1 MVDARVTE
9 TFAGGT
15 LGARWQPWAI
25 GAGRLD
31 LGDGRLCCVLDPGDG
46 RSYSDAQITDYRGLP
61 VRAFPWRP
69 PLRLTVR
76 AWASHS
82 TADLRGTAGFG
93 FWNEPFVPVGGQ
105 RPRLPRAAWF
115 FFGSPP
121 NAMTLA
127 AGVPGHGWKAAV
139 LDAGRPAFWLLAPF
153 ALPGFLVMR
162 VPALYRRLWPL
173 AQRAIGA
180 AEVLLPTD
188 LIEPHT
194 YTLEWRA
201 ESVRFAV
208 DGADVLITP
217 TAPRGPL
224 GFIAWMD
231 NQYAIVTPQGRFGFG
246 LVATAAPQ
254 WLALER
260 IDIQAL

>member
-1 MVDARVTE
+1 MNAHVTE

-15 LGARWQPWAI
+15 LDARWQPWTI

-31 LGDGRLCCVLDPGDG
+31 LNDGRLRCVLNPCDA
-46 RSYSDAQITDYRGLP
+46 RAYSDAQISDYRGLP
-61 VRAFPWRP
+61 ARAFPWRA

-76 AWASHS
+76 AWASHP

-121 NAMTLA
+121 NAMTFA

-139 LDAGRPAFWLLAPF
+139 LDASRPAFWLLAPF

-180 AEVLLPTD
+180 AETLLPVD
-188 LIEPHT
+188 LIDPHT

-208 DGADVLITP
+208 DGVDLLTTP
-217 TAPRGPL
+217 AAPRGPL

-246 LVATAAPQ
+246 LLATTAQQ